1 MGLRG
6 KKKMADQFPRKRIRN
21 SQAADSRWRSEDQSL
36 VNQNLERILE
46 STSYRLAHADEAL
59 LESAEMRGVRMLLEI
74 TKPQQILD
82 AEGISSTII
91 VFGGVNIIER
101 DDAEQRLARAQAAL
115 AAEPQN
121 RRLERQLGRCQ
132 TQVEFSRY
140 YGAAREFSRLVA
152 QGHQNG
158 EHAHVVVTGGGPGV
172 MEAANRGA
180 FDAGGRSIGLSIKL
194 PGEPEP
200 NPYITPEL
208 CFQFNYFALRKFHF
222 VMRSAAAV
230 LFPGG
235 FGTLD
240 ELFEVLTLRQTAIK
254 SPMPV
259 ILFGKEFWSRLIDFS
274 YLADCGLIRDDHL
287 ELFQFAD
294 TAEEAWHLIQA
305 FDAEHRQ
312 QDEPKAGP
320 ADVSPLAA

>member
-1 MGLRG
+1 MALRE
-6 KKKMADQFPRKRIRN
+6 KKKMADRFPRKQALN
-21 SQAADSRWRSEDQSL
+21 SEVADLSWRSEDQSL
-36 VNQNLERILE
+36 VNRNLGQILE
-46 STSYRLAHADEAL
+46 SASYRLAHADEAL
-59 LESAEMRGVRMLLEI
+59 LESDDMRGVRMLLEI

-82 AEGISSTII
+82 AEGVKSTII
-91 VFGGVNIIER
+91 IFGGVNIIER
-101 DDAEQRLARAQAAL
+101 GDAEERLAKVE
-115 AAEPQN
+115 AEVAVDPVNPGLQ
-121 RRLERQLGRCQ
+121 RQLRRCQ
-132 TQVEFSRY
+132 NQLEFSCY
-140 YGAAREFSRLVA
+140 YDAAREFTRLVS
-152 QGHQNG
+152 QGQQNG
-158 EHAHVVVTGGGPGV
+158 DHSHVVVTGGGPGV

-259 ILFGKEFWSRLIDFS
+259 ILFGKEFWSRLIDFD
-274 YLADCGLIRDDHL
+274 YLADCGLIRDEHL

-294 TAEEAWHLIQA
+294 TAEEAWSWIQA
-305 FDAEHRQ
+305 FDAER
-312 QDEPKAGP
+312 DPTC
-320 ADVSPLAA
+320 AAASDLPMAA

>member
-1 MGLRG
+1 MS
-6 KKKMADQFPRKRIRN
+6 KMSDQFPGKE
-21 SQAADSRWRSEDQSL
+21 SLGYGEAGVGWRSEDSAL
-36 VNQNLERILE
+36 VDHNLAMILR
-46 STSYRLAHADEAL
+46 SSSYRLAHADASL
-59 LESAEMRGVRMLLEI
+59 LESEDMRGVRMLLEI
-74 TKPQQILD
+74 TKTQQVLD
-82 AEGISSTII
+82 AEAVDSTII
-91 VFGGVNIIER
+91 IFGGVNVVER
-101 DDAEQRLARAQAAL
+101 SVAQKNLAQSEAAAADDPL
-115 AAEPQN
+115 N
-121 RRLERQLGRCQ
+121 RSLQDQLRRSRTQLG
-132 TQVEFSRY
+132 FSRY
-140 YGAAREFSRLVA
+140 YEAAREFTRLVA
-152 QGHQNG
+152 QDQQKGLHS
-158 EHAHVVVTGGGPGV
+158 HVVVTGGGPGI

-259 ILFGKEFWSRLIDFS
+259 ILFGKEFWSRLIDFD
-274 YLADCGLIRDDHL
+274 YLAECGLIRDEHRN
-287 ELFQFAD
+287 LFQFAE
-294 TAEEAWHLIQA
+294 TAQEAWNLIQA
-305 FDAEHRQ
+305 FDAGAC
-312 QDEPKAGP
+312 DASAPT
-320 ADVSPLAA
+320 SSSMAA